1 MKEKNETPPHWRRTK
16 ASPVQ
21 KVAALLII
29 VVGMLI
35 LMENT
40 QCSNMPDSNG
50 RESNG
55 PRTMTEE
62 TEMVVQTASNPIREL
77 IEQANRIIRNPDQ
90 DAGNEDVE
98 IITRQARGLVTNVRQ
113 ITEITLRAGQGDLKL
128 SSDGYQATLEY
139 KRADQ
144 NRWVPV
150 AVSKEQSKRLAQFTT
165 ILGV

>member
-1 MKEKNETPPHWRRTK
+1 MKEKNEMPPQWRRKK

-21 KVAALLII
+21 KVAAFLFI
-29 VVGMLI
+29 VVGLLI

-50 RESNG
+50 A
-55 PRTMTEE
+55 RTMTEE
-62 TEMVVQTASNPIREL
+62 TEMVVQTESNPIRDL
-77 IEQANRIIRNPDQ
+77 IEEANRIIRNPDQ
-90 DAGNEDVE
+90 DTGNEEVE
-98 IITRQARGLVTNVRQ
+98 IITRQARSLVTNVRQ

-128 SSDGYQATLEY
+128 SSDGHQATLEY
-139 KRADQ
+139 KRPDQ